1 LIELRIVTLA
11 SDGSPKLTKYGEKCF
26 VILESGEGEVSELAN
41 YDANIRWPKAISTRD
56 RKPAEGSLVIAWKPI
71 IDGWDVVRGRVVVKM
86 PDQYTYWLPMIPR
99 PE

>member
-1 LIELRIVTLA
+1 MIELRIVTLA

-41 YDANIRWPKAISTRD
+41 YDADIRWPK
-56 RKPAEGSLVIAWKPI
+56 EGSLVIAWKPI